1 MTAYLILAL
10 IVMGWIMNMHYSEF
24 FTQDPEISRQT
35 GRIAFFKKQLADIK
49 SKITIDALNSIHER
63 ADQLDGQ
70 AQTLMENMKPKAE
83 I

>member
-10 IVMGWIMNMHYSEF
+10 VIVGWIMNMHYSEF

-35 GRIAFFKKQLADIK
+35 GRIAFFKKQMMAIK
-49 SKITIDALNSIHER
+49 SKITIDTLNSMLER

-70 AQTLMENMKPKAE
+70 AQTLMENMKPKAA